1 MFLNII
7 QLLRYQQILRFR
19 GSILPANLSN
29 SFHGVKTTSCST
41 KIRIIHITAPQTT
54 YALTGVPVKT
64 LTLSAPAKI
73 NYLLDV
79 IGKRPDGY
87 HDLRMIMQRVNLCDE
102 ITLTLTDTPGIN
114 ISCHSPGVPN
124 SPDNIAWK
132 AARTL
137 IDLATS
143 GNGVSIEMTKNIPVA
158 AGLGGGSSDA
168 ASVLMGMNELLQL
181 NLTEQKL
188 MEIGC
193 KLGADVPFFIYKN
206 TALAEGIGDLLTLLP
221 NAPRCWILL
230 VNPGV
235 HVSTAW
241 VYRSLQLTSERK
253 LNKLPEFF
261 GSIDD
266 VVSILSNDLE
276 AVTIP
281 AFPVIA
287 EIKNRLMNLG
297 AVGSMMSGSG
307 PTVFGVFKSFDA
319 AENARREITKKVNW
333 FAAAVETL

>member
-1 MFLNII
+1 MD
-7 QLLRYQQILRFR
+7 
-19 GSILPANLSN
+19 
-29 SFHGVKTTSCST
+29 
-41 KIRIIHITAPQTT
+41 
-54 YALTGVPVKT
+54 T
-64 LTLSAPAKI
+64 LTLYAPAKI

-87 HDLRMIMQRVNLCDE
+87 HDLRMIMQRVNLCDK
-102 ITLTLTDTPGIN
+102 ITLTLTDSPGITVICN
-114 ISCHSPGVPN
+114 SNGAPN
-124 SPDNIAWK
+124 GPDNIAWK
-132 AARTL
+132 AAQVL
-137 IDLATS
+137 LHLAES
-143 GNGVSIEMTKNIPVA
+143 GNGVAIEITKNIPVA

-181 NLTEQKL
+181 HLTEEKL
-188 MEIGC
+188 METGC
-193 KLGADVPFFIYKN
+193 KLGADVPFFIFRK
-206 TALAEGIGDLLTLLP
+206 TALAEGVGEKLTSLP
-221 NAPRCWILL
+221 EMPKCWILL

-241 VYRSLQLTSERK
+241 VYRSLQLTNNRE

-261 GSIDD
+261 ESIEH

-276 AVTIP
+276 SVTIP

-287 EIKNRLMNLG
+287 DIKARLMNLG

-307 PTVFGVFKSFDA
+307 PTVFGVFKSFEA
-319 AENARREITKKVNW
+319 AETARREVTKGTNW